1 MNAGSPWAADGD
13 QDVEHQCFSAQAE
26 RHKIN
31 QDGHANS
38 LGGKFH
44 LATGNAKNLEPD
56 RPHLRVSSTDCR
68 PIVGTKNWGIG
79 GLHASETSDVTV
91 L

>member
-44 LATGNAKNLEPD
+44 LACGNAKNLG
-56 RPHLRVSSTDCR
+56 S
-68 PIVGTKNWGIG
+68 
-79 GLHASETSDVTV
+79 GLIDHIQKMTV
-91 L
+91 AAM